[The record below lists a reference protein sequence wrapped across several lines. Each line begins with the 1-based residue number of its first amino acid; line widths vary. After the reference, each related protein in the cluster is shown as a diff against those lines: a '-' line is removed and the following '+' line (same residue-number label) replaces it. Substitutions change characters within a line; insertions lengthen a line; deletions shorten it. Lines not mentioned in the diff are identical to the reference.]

1 MDRKKTSTDRQKK
14 VKSGGVRRKRRMFV
28 VYVLRSTEGRM
39 YIGYSQDVE
48 TRIRQHNAAG
58 NRGWTRRFTGWKEI
72 YREEFRTR
80 RQAIKRERELKKMR
94 GTVKYKRLI
103 GI

>member
-1 MDRKKTSTDRQKK
+1 MDRKKSSAGRLKK
-14 VKSGGVRRKRRMFV
+14 AKASGVRRKRRTFS
-28 VYVLRSTEGRM
+28 VYVLRSAEGRM

-48 TRIRQHNAAG
+48 KRIRQHNAAG
-58 NRGWTRRFTGWKEI
+58 NRGWTKRFSGWKEI

-80 RQAIKRERELKKMR
+80 KQAMRRERELKKIR
-94 GTVKYKRLI
+94 GTKKYRDMV

>member
-1 MDRKKTSTDRQKK
+1 MVGKKTTTIRRKTDKTA
-14 VKSGGVRRKRRMFV
+14 VVRRKRRTFS

-48 TRIRQHNAAG
+48 KRIRQHNAKA
-58 NRGWTRRFTGWKEI
+58 NRGWTRRFTGWKEL

-80 RQAIKRERELKKMR
+80 KQAMRRERELKKIR
-94 GTVKYKRLI
+94 GTKRYKSLI

>member
-1 MDRKKTSTDRQKK
+1 MKTERTAACRNRKVRAGVVKK
-14 VKSGGVRRKRRMFV
+14 KRKIFS
-28 VYVLRSTEGRM
+28 VYVLRSAEGRM

-48 TRIRQHNAAG
+48 KRIRQHNAAG
-58 NRGWTRRFTGWKEI
+58 NRGWTKRFSGWKEI

-80 RQAIKRERELKKMR
+80 KQAMRRERELKKIR
-94 GTVKYKRLI
+94 GTKRYKSLI

>member
-1 MDRKKTSTDRQKK
+1 MNTEKTAADRNRKVRAGVVKKK
-14 VKSGGVRRKRRMFV
+14 RKIFS
-28 VYVLRSTEGRM
+28 VYVLRSAEGRM

-48 TRIRQHNAAG
+48 KRIRQHNAKA
-58 NRGWTRRFTGWKEI
+58 NRGWTRRFTEWKEI

-80 RQAIKRERELKKMR
+80 KQAMQRERELKKIR
-94 GTVKYKRLI
+94 GTKKYKEMV